1 MLVQGAGRPGVPAD
15 HLAAV
20 AAPGQHG
27 LVPRVVSE
35 AGHGGLAVQAVLV
48 PGRVADVE
56 DVAAGGLAPGG
67 RLQEALGAVG
77 DGEVVA
83 ALRAKA
89 DAANLTS
96 A

>member
-1 MLVQGAGRPGVPAD
+1 M
-15 HLAAV
+15 

-27 LVPRVVSE
+27 LVARVVAE
-35 AGHGGLAVQAVLV
+35 AGDGGLAVQAVLV

-56 DVAAGGLAPGG
+56 DVAAGGLGPGG

-77 DGEVVA
+77 DGQVVP
-83 ALRAKA
+83 ALRAEA

-96 A
+96 AYQYMCEA

>member
-1 MLVQGAGRPGVPAD
+1 M
-15 HLAAV
+15 
-20 AAPGQHG
+20 
-27 LVPRVVSE
+27 PRVVSE
-35 AGHGGLAVQAVLV
+35 AGDGGLAVQAVLV

-56 DVAAGGLAPGG
+56 DVSAGGLGPGG

-83 ALRAKA
+83 ALRAEA

>member
-1 MLVQGAGRPGVPAD
+1 M
-15 HLAAV
+15 
-20 AAPGQHG
+20 
-27 LVPRVVSE
+27 PRVVAE
-35 AGHGGLAVQAVLV
+35 AGDGGLAVQAVLV

-56 DVAAGGLAPGG
+56 DVSAGGLAPCG

-77 DGEVVA
+77 DGEVVT
-83 ALRAKA
+83 ALRAEA